1 MVFSAQ
7 EEEIRHPS
15 SITQSRSSSSPS
27 IFHCSTTTKPRSDK
41 SNPTPTLATPDPRDP
56 GLGQGQSLHYTPET
70 ELAKLKETLRK
81 LTSTSSGTGDD
92 VVHQLNFS
100 NTNKSPSKAAA
111 MTSSSSTTE
120 SKAVLTALRTLQDKV
135 RRIEGDRQVLENQNR
150 FLQQEIQKVSQD
162 VCQEWISFHWNL
174 SRDIWI

>member
-15 SITQSRSSSSPS
+15 SVL
-27 IFHCSTTTKPRSDK
+27 HCITTTKHRSDK
-41 SNPTPTLATPDPRDP
+41 SIPAPATPDPRDP

-70 ELAKLKETLRK
+70 ELAKLKETLRR
-81 LTSTSSGTGDD
+81 LTTSTSSGTGDD
-92 VVHQLNFS
+92 VVHQLSFS
-100 NTNKSPSKAAA
+100 NTINKSPSKPAAA
-111 MTSSSSTTE
+111 LMTSSSSSTTTE

-162 VCQEWISFHWNL
+162 VC
-174 SRDIWI
+174 